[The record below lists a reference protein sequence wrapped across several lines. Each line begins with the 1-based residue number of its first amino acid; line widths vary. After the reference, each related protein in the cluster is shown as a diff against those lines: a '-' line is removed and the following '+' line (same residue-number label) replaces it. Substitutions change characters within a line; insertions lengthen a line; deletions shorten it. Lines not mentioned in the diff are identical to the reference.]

1 MATEVV
7 IPMLGV
13 TVEKGKIVEW
23 LKNEGDPVEKGESIF
38 VVETDKVTTEVEAP
52 ASGILAKI
60 LLEAGREVPVLTVVG
75 IITSLGEVLPD
86 DYRADAPGEPSQPAV
101 APAAEPAPP
110 VSTPVPAPLEP
121 KGPVR
126 AVPAARKQAREAG
139 ISLESLRGTGPDG
152 VICLADVEKAL
163 AAVPAGPKASPL
175 ARKAAET
182 LSVPLDQQ
190 VTGTGVRGRI
200 VRSDVEEAAR
210 VASAPGLGKTISM
223 GTMRQTIARR
233 MTESAFTAPH
243 IYFFADVGMD
253 ALLDYRR
260 RIQTDFE
267 ARFSLRLSVN
277 DLLIKAVALNILDF
291 PLLNASMKDAEI
303 QIYPEVN
310 IGLAVAL
317 DDGLIVPAVAGADTA
332 GLADIAR
339 QRADL
344 VARARRGRLT
354 MDEIERGTFTISS
367 MAQYAITH
375 FTAILNPPQSG
386 ILSVGSVRDELYLD
400 AGAVKSRK
408 VVTLGLSVDHR
419 IVDGK
424 GAADFLQ
431 NLKRRLEN
439 PLFTFT
445 RL

>member
-1 MATEVV
+1 MATEIV
-7 IPMLGV
+7 IPMLGI

-38 VVETDKVTTEVEAP
+38 VVEADKVTTEVEAP

-75 IITSLGEVLPD
+75 LITAPGEVLPD

-110 VSTPVPAPLEP
+110 VSTPAPAPSEP

-139 ISLESLRGTGPDG
+139 IALESLRGTGPDG

-163 AAVPAGPKASPL
+163 AAAPAGPKASPL
-175 ARKAAET
+175 AGKAAET
-182 LSVPLDQQ
+182 LSVPLEQ
-190 VTGTGVRGRI
+190 VTGKGVRGRI
-200 VRSDVEEAAR
+200 VRSDVETAAR
-210 VASAPGLGKTISM
+210 AASAPGLGKTISM

-233 MTESAFTAPH
+233 MAESAFTAPH

-253 ALLDYRR
+253 ALLDYRH

-291 PLLNASMKDAEI
+291 PLLNASMKGAEI
-303 QIYPEVN
+303 QIHPEVN

-332 GLADIAR
+332 GLAGIAR

-344 VARARRGRLT
+344 VDRARRGRLT

-367 MAQYAITH
+367 MAQYDITH

-424 GAADFLQ
+424 VAADFLQ
-431 NLKRRLEN
+431 NLKRRMEN

>member
-13 TVEKGKIVEW
+13 TVEKGKILEW
-23 LKNEGDPVEKGESIF
+23 LKKEGDPVEKGESIF
-38 VVETDKVTTEVEAP
+38 VVEADKVTTEVEAP
-52 ASGILAKI
+52 ASGILARI

-75 IITSLGEVLPD
+75 IITAPGEVLPD
-86 DYRADAPGEPSQPAV
+86 DYRADTPGEPSQLAA
-101 APAAEPAPP
+101 APAAETAPP
-110 VSTPVPAPLEP
+110 VSTPAPAPAEP
-121 KGPVR
+121 KGPLR

-139 ISLESLRGTGPDG
+139 IALESLRGTGPDG
-152 VICLADVEKAL
+152 VICLADVERAL
-163 AAVPAGPKASPL
+163 AAAPAGPKASPL
-175 ARKAAET
+175 ARKAAEA
-182 LSVPLDQQ
+182 LSVPLGQ

-200 VRSDVEEAAR
+200 VRSDVGTAAR
-210 VASAPGLGKTISM
+210 AASAPGLGKTISM
-223 GTMRQTIARR
+223 GAMRQTIARR
-233 MTESAFTAPH
+233 MAESAFTAPH

-267 ARFSLRLSVN
+267 ARFAIRLSVN

-291 PLLNASMKDAEI
+291 PLLNASMKNAEI
-303 QIYPEVN
+303 HICPEVN

-344 VARARRGRLT
+344 VDRARRGRLT

-367 MAQYAITH
+367 MAQYDITH

-400 AGAVKSRK
+400 AGTVKSRK
-408 VVTLGLSVDHR
+408 IVTLGLSVDHR

-424 GAADFLQ
+424 VAADFLQ

-445 RL
+445 RV